1 MTRPF
6 FARDR
11 VTDFDLFNRHAE
23 VVVNKLKE
31 RFAQGEAIDFQV
43 CTPVTVSSRSD
54 SRIYRISC
62 RGLHSPPNGCYAHYV
77 TWQIH
82 LRFGG

>member
-11 VTDFDLFNRHAE
+11 VTDFDLFDRHAE
-23 VVVNKLKE
+23 MVVSKLKE

-43 CTPVTVSSRSD
+43 CTAVNC
-54 SRIYRISC
+54 IC
-62 RGLHSPPNGCYAHYV
+62 L
-77 TWQIH
+77 
-82 LRFGG
+82 L